1 MINIT
6 EILTILPDTH
16 PAVYDDF
23 KHDGGY
29 SLQIGAHKPFGWI
42 PVDSTIEDIVFWRNK
57 RF

>member
-6 EILTILPDTH
+6 EILTILPETH

-23 KHDGGY
+23 KHDGGF

-42 PVDSTIEDIVFWRNK
+42 PVDQTIEDTVWRNK